1 MKRILIGEGIQDFI
15 AGFINYAIWSAFAM
29 QDIKSRYRRSYLGPL
44 WITINMGIIILA
56 LGPIYSTILH
66 QSTTNYIPNLSIGFI
81 FWGFISNSIVES
93 CNAFKSMDNI
103 IKQISLPFS
112 TYLFKNIYRNI
123 IVLVHNFI
131 IIVPIIFI
139 YSDQFILSIHTLFF
153 IPIFILV
160 LLNLFWM
167 TTLLAIICTRYS
179 DMTQFVA
186 NAMQIIF
193 FLTPII
199 WTKNLLSNQS
209 FILDMNIFF
218 HMIEC
223 MKLSLLGQSA
233 DSHSLAILLL
243 FWVIGSIFTLYFFS
257 KTRKS
262 ISFWV

>member
-1 MKRILIGEGIQDFI
+1 
-15 AGFINYAIWSAFAM
+15 
-29 QDIKSRYRRSYLGPL
+29 
-44 WITINMGIIILA
+44 
-56 LGPIYSTILH
+56 
-66 QSTTNYIPNLSIGFI
+66 
-81 FWGFISNSIVES
+81 
-93 CNAFKSMDNI
+93 
-103 IKQISLPFS
+103 
-112 TYLFKNIYRNI
+112 
-123 IVLVHNFI
+123 
-131 IIVPIIFI
+131 
-139 YSDQFILSIHTLFF
+139 
-153 IPIFILV
+153 
-160 LLNLFWM
+160 
-167 TTLLAIICTRYS
+167 
-179 DMTQFVA
+179 MTQFVA